1 MDEYATQAAEVI
13 HCDCRMISGCDD
25 AQTSADVTNV
35 GQFVLPNPAG
45 RAGGAC
51 TSALLNV
58 LYKDESN
65 RATDLS
71 FVQVL
76 RQMRTDLQNG
86 RFTQNPQLSSSR
98 KIDLNLPFHII
109 NRNADS
115 SSEKRA
121 ILIGIN
127 YVGQQGELSGCH
139 NDALNIKKYL
149 IKCHGFPEANI
160 KVLLDDGK
168 HTNPTRSN
176 IINALQTLV
185 RQSQPGDSVFFHYSG
200 EQ

>member
-1 MDEYATQAAEVI
+1 MSAFAAKAEEAI
-13 HCDCRMISGCDD
+13 HCDCRMLSGCEDT
-25 AQTSADVTNV
+25 QTSADVGNV
-35 GQFVLPNPAG
+35 GQFELPNPAG

-65 RATDLS
+65 QTADMS
-71 FVQVL
+71 FVEVL
-76 RQMRTDLQNG
+76 RKMRTDLQTG

-98 KIDLNLPFHII
+98 VIDLNMPFHIV
-109 NRNADS
+109 NQEANSNSTR
-115 SSEKRA
+115 RA
-121 ILIGIN
+121 VLIGIN
-127 YVGQQGELSGCH
+127 YVGQNGQLSGCH

-149 IKCHGFPEANI
+149 IQCHGFPEANI

-176 IINALQTLV
+176 IMSALQSLA
-185 RQSQPGDSVFFHYSG
+185 QDSQPGDSAFVHYSG
-200 EQ
+200 K